1 MALEALKEAP
11 LWQKAILVAFVVI
24 TLGYVYYAF
33 VVDPMRTEIKRL
45 SAERTRLNN
54 EVAVS
59 ETKVRNLDKIKKEYE
74 QLLAKFKV
82 AKEALPE
89 EREVTPL
96 LKQISDLGLQAGLSF
111 KLWKP
116 EARKPDPSGL
126 YEEIPIQVEVA
137 GGYHNVGLFFHHIA
151 KLQRLVNISNIK
163 IGDPKLVRNALE
175 MKVTM
180 TATTFAALEKERAEE
195 IAKEK
200 AKKAKPPARPPA
212 PGKET

>member
-11 LWQKAILVAFVVI
+11 LWQKAILAAFVVI

-33 VVDPMRTEIKRL
+33 VADPMRTEIKRL

-74 QLLAKFKV
+74 RLLAEFKT
-82 AKEALPE
+82 AEEKLPK
-89 EREVTPL
+89 EREVTGL
-96 LKQISDLGLQAGLSF
+96 LKQVSDLGIQAGLSF

-116 EARKPDPSGL
+116 EARKPDPGGL
-126 YEEIPIQVEVA
+126 FEEIPIKVEVA

-151 KLQRLVNISNIK
+151 KLQRLVNISDIK
-163 IGDPKLVRNALE
+163 ITDPKLVRNALE

-180 TATTFAALEKERAEE
+180 TATTFAALEKEKAEE